1 MGHVHF
7 IQKPRQLFTGVDP
20 MIPLDEF
27 HAVVVDALKVVQKS
41 DDISLAVDESFADFG
56 LDSLDSMSL
65 LLELEKRLSIEFD
78 EEFDLFD
85 HDSVTRLHAFLA

>member
-1 MGHVHF
+1 
-7 IQKPRQLFTGVDP
+7 
-20 MIPLDEF
+20 MIPLEEF
-27 HAVVVDALKVVQKS
+27 HAVVVDALKVVKKS
-41 DDISLAVDESFADFG
+41 DATALALDESFTDYG

-85 HDSVTRLHAFLA
+85 YDSVARLHAFLSG

>member
-1 MGHVHF
+1 
-7 IQKPRQLFTGVDP
+7 

>member
-1 MGHVHF
+1 
-7 IQKPRQLFTGVDP
+7 

-27 HAVVVDALKVVQKS
+27 HTVVVDALKVVQKS

>member
-1 MGHVHF
+1 
-7 IQKPRQLFTGVDP
+7 

-27 HAVVVDALKVVQKS
+27 HAVVADALKVVKKS
-41 DDISLAVDESFADFG
+41 DAVSMAVDDSFADLG

-78 EEFDLFD
+78 EDFDLFE
-85 HDSVTRLHAFLA
+85 HDSVARLYASIAGGEG